1 MLKYMKGYF
10 AEHPLLNKDG
20 TRPELVDWTFPPL
33 ARFQRVFNWKY
44 LYPLEIK
51 QKLYEYLPERWA
63 PAQKKRRLAALKT
76 RLKRVQ
82 YFIDLFSPYTTLDC
96 RYETKRML
104 ALYESL
110 PPEEQRLF
118 NMDVRRIDWYQYYQK
133 THLPGLRRHEL
144 GGADDDQEP
153 LSAAPGEVGG
163 EEQRW
168 RIEENIRTIPD
179 LLRWA
184 CGRYAARTA
193 FANRAP
199 VRLDA
204 DQLRRVAHPRRAR
217 GAQLASARRVGR
229 CAGFAVRGQRARVG
243 RRLHGGQPARA
254 SGRAHQPADAR
265 GRHLEAVRLCPSTGT
280 NCRGKAFFSALA
292 RGRGRAT
299 KSWPFLM

>member
-1 MLKYMKGYF
+1 M
-10 AEHPLLNKDG
+10 
-20 TRPELVDWTFPPL
+20 DWTFPPL

-144 GGADDDQEP
+144 GGGDDDQEP
-153 LSAAPGEVGG
+153 LSAAPAK
-163 EEQRW
+163 W
-168 RIEENIRTIPD
+168 
-179 LLRWA
+179 
-184 CGRYAARTA
+184 
-193 FANRAP
+193 
-199 VRLDA
+199 
-204 DQLRRVAHPRRAR
+204 
-217 GAQLASARRVGR
+217 GAKSSAGASRKASAPSRTC
-229 CAGFAVRGQRARVG
+229 CAGPAAATPRERPCKSSANPAGRGSATTSCS
-243 RRLHGGQPARA
+243 PA
-254 SGRAHQPADAR
+254 
-265 GRHLEAVRLCPSTGT
+265 PST
-280 NCRGKAFFSALA
+280 
-292 RGRGRAT
+292 
-299 KSWPFLM
+299 